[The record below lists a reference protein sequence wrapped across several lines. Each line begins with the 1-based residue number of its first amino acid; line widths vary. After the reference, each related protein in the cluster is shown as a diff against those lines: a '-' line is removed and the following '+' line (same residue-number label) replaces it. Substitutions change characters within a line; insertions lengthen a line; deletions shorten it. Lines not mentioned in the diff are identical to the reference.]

1 LGKNSRD
8 FWVAFKNQGLFAAS
22 SYIHFV
28 VAVVVIVVVVL
39 LLFGGLLLMV
49 FEVPINCL
57 FLSARVLRKCSR
69 LMIGSLFSLVL
80 MDSL

>member
-28 VAVVVIVVVVL
+28 VAVVVIVVVL